1 MEQKITGRTI
11 TFFIAMFDLWDAYLE
26 GDEAG
31 IIPGG
36 GISLRTSGFGCD
48 ICTYTL
54 YTNGK
59 YEIQVWVSEKGEE
72 GDWEIVKLGNI
83 FEEVNV

>member
-1 MEQKITGRTI
+1 MEQRVTGREIILFI
-11 TFFIAMFDLWDAYLE
+11 TMFRLWDAYLE

-31 IIPGG
+31 LIPGG

-59 YEIQVWVSEKGEE
+59 YEIQAWVPENGEE
-72 GDWEIVKLGNI
+72 GDWELVQLGNI
-83 FEEVNV
+83 FDEVNV